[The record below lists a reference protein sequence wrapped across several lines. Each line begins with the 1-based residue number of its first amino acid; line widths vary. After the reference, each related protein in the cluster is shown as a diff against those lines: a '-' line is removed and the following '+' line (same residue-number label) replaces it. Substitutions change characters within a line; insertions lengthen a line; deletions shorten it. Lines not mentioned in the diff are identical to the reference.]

1 MGDDNQTRA
10 LTQQERQQFQD
21 NCAKTYAGLNDA
33 QKAQLRIRMQQTTSP
48 QQLAMF
54 EQNGRDLAMLYIEQQ
69 TTNQIKNQL
78 NQQRLLLQHRQQQQ
92 QQMQPNGLQQTPQ
105 LGQMGHMTN
114 MINTPTPQQQ
124 MAAGQLFPQN
134 MGQMRSQQD
143 MIRAQQ
149 IGAAGRNPTPSPIN
163 GLAGQVPPNGQSG
176 LGVMPRAQ
184 QHQFMQQPVKLDPTV
199 PQMVQ
204 GMNRPAMP
212 GPPGGLV
219 GVSPASQGPTTLNRL
234 TSAMSQPPV
243 AMGQNGLGVPQMAGS
258 LNPNFNNPPNHR
270 QQMGNPAM
278 ATFYA
283 NLPED
288 VKQGMTD
295 QKLREMYTSWLAR
308 GGLQNPKLPQASALM
323 GTMGQTQPGTTAPFP
338 MAAQPPQPGV
348 ATPMSM
354 QAMQDKQRQGF
365 AMAYNNPKIRAMMDS
380 LDVPQM
386 VLEPYRHIVPP
397 EVRKWGDFKAHLQA
411 NGIPLHKN
419 FPGAQLKQFVDLRAG
434 MPGGPQNANPQ
445 STIPQNANAQNAPLP
460 PQAAPVSRLPAH
472 MEVPPVT
479 KQDLDAIRQK
489 HPKGMQLSEDEVFR
503 IASMYKGEQYAKW
516 RQQNPHGMNPSLGEQ
531 KPPVPASAPSMAQ
544 APAAPMPSAAQ
555 PRQPAP
561 QKPAASAEPDSAA
574 PPSAT
579 LKNARPPSQ
588 NRAAP
593 NPSPAH
599 PPRNL
604 KRPSPDDADDL
615 HEQPTPVAAPV
626 AHPPARQRLVN
637 LSAEQV
643 AMLPPDQKVR
653 YEQYRQFHQEQALA
667 LQQQEQVMK
676 ALGAKAS
683 PAEVAR
689 LKKINEE
696 EKAAHQQ
703 ERQNPSQA
711 IIPMSPEDMQEVQ
724 GKIHQAMIKISRLQ
738 KYVVALYHGTRD
750 EQAIRAYIFRAV
762 RPPCISLGVDL
773 C

>member
-1 MGDDNQTRA
+1 
-10 LTQQERQQFQD
+10 
-21 NCAKTYAGLNDA
+21 
-33 QKAQLRIRMQQTTSP
+33 
-48 QQLAMF
+48 
-54 EQNGRDLAMLYIEQQ
+54 MLYIEHQA
-69 TTNQIKNQL
+69 TSQIKNQL
-78 NQQRLLLQHRQQQQ
+78 NQQRLLQQHRQQQQ

-105 LGQMGHMTN
+105 LAQMGHMAN
-114 MINTPTPQQQ
+114 MPNMPNMPNMMNTPTPQQQ
-124 MAAGQLFPQN
+124 MAAGQLFPQS

-149 IGAAGRNPTPSPIN
+149 MGAAGRNPTPSPIN
-163 GLAGQVPPNGQSG
+163 GLAGQVPPNGQPG
-176 LGVMPRAQ
+176 LGGMPRAQ
-184 QHQFMQQPVKLDPTV
+184 QQQFMQQPVKLDPTV

-212 GPPGGLV
+212 GQPGGLV

-270 QQMGNPAM
+270 QQMGNSAM
-278 ATFYA
+278 TTFYA
-283 NLPED
+283 NLPDD

-295 QKLREMYTSWLAR
+295 QKLREMYTNWVAR

-338 MAAQPPQPGV
+338 MAVQPPQPGV
-348 ATPMSM
+348 ATPMTI
-354 QAMQDKQRQGF
+354 QAMQEKQRQNW
-365 AMAYNNPKIRAMMDS
+365 AMACSNPKARVIMDS
-380 LDVPQM
+380 MDVPQM
-386 VLEPYRHIVPP
+386 ILEPYRHIVPP

-411 NGIPLHKN
+411 NGIPQHKN
-419 FPGAQLKQFVDLRAG
+419 FPNAQMKQFMDRAA
-434 MPGGPQNANPQ
+434 MPGGPQSANPQ
-445 STIPQNANAQNAPLP
+445 STIPQNANAQNAPVP
-460 PQAAPVSRLPAH
+460 PQAAPVSRVPAH

-489 HPKGMQLSEDEVFR
+489 HPKGMHLSEDEVFR
-503 IASMYKGEQYAKW
+503 IASAYKGEQYNRMW
-516 RQQNPHGMNPSLGEQ
+516 GQQNPHGMNSSLGEQ
-531 KPPVPASAPSMAQ
+531 KPPVPAS

-561 QKPAASAEPDSAA
+561 QKPAASTEPDSAA

-615 HEQPTPVAAPV
+615 HEQPTPAAAPV
-626 AHPPARQRLVN
+626 AHPPARQRPVPVN
-637 LSAEQV
+637 FTPEQV
-643 AMLPPDQKVR
+643 ARLPPDQRAK
-653 YEQYRQFHQEQALA
+653 YEQYQKYRQEQALL
-667 LQQQEQVMK
+667 LQQQEQVLK
-676 ALGAKAS
+676 ALQGKAS
-683 PAEVAR
+683 PVDIDR
-689 LKKINEE
+689 LKKIHEE
-696 EKAAHQQ
+696 ERAVHLK
-703 ERQNPSQA
+703 ERQNPTQA
-711 IIPMSPEDMQEVQ
+711 TIPMSPEDVQEVQ
-724 GKIHQAMIKISRLQ
+724 GKIIQAMIKIARLQ
-738 KYVVALYHGTRD
+738 KWVVPLYHVTRD
-750 EQAIRAYIFRAV
+750 EQGIRAYMFRAV
-762 RPPCISLGVDL
+762 RPPRLFFGVDL